1 MRPDRGVP
9 AAGGKTLAKLH
20 REARLSLEAAGV
32 GTPELDARLLVQHVS
47 GTSATD
53 RAARPEMAVDGRVAA
68 AVEAA
73 LRRRIGGE
81 PVHRILGFR
90 EFYGL
95 RLKLSPETLEPRP
108 DTEILVD
115 ALLPFVRRVAAFEG
129 SCSIL
134 DLGTGSGAI
143 ALALLAQVPDS
154 IATGVDVSQESVATA
169 RDNARALGLAARFTA
184 VQCDWFEKISC
195 RYHAIASNPPYI
207 PSDELSTLPREVRY
221 FDPARA
227 LDGGA
232 DGLEAYRTIAGRA
245 HAHLE
250 PGGVIAVEIGA
261 SQKPEV
267 EGMFIAAGYGLQD
280 ARRDLA
286 GRDRVLVFRRR

>member
-115 ALLPFVRRVAAFEG
+115 ALLPFVRRVAALEG

-154 IATGVDVSQESVATA
+154 IATGVDVSQQSVATA
-169 RDNARALGLAARFTA
+169 RDNARALGLAARF
-184 VQCDWFEKISC
+184 
-195 RYHAIASNPPYI
+195 
-207 PSDELSTLPREVRY
+207 
-221 FDPARA
+221 
-227 LDGGA
+227 
-232 DGLEAYRTIAGRA
+232 
-245 HAHLE
+245 
-250 PGGVIAVEIGA
+250 
-261 SQKPEV
+261 
-267 EGMFIAAGYGLQD
+267 
-280 ARRDLA
+280 
-286 GRDRVLVFRRR
+286 